1 MDSIYI
7 INDGFDEV
15 TVYLTPEMSVS
26 TTDTKVIVIGAGPA
40 GAGISFFLT
49 KFEIPHVV
57 VDKETFPRDKVC
69 GDACSG
75 KTALVINRANP
86 EWLNEILAD
95 GAQFL
100 PSWGIKF
107 VAPNG
112 KHLDIPFSPHRTK
125 ETKAPGF
132 TVPRLNL
139 DNFLFSK
146 MPSPYA
152 TIYQGA
158 TVTGILHT
166 GNGAK
171 VELTHEGAKHEIS
184 APVIVGADGDK
195 SIVRKQFLSENT
207 SPKTYAVG
215 LRAYYEGVAGMHDEH
230 FIELHFLPEMLPGY
244 LWIFPLPGGRAN
256 VGVGILSETIREK
269 KINLR
274 EQMLA
279 AIRNNPQIAPR
290 FANARLIDKI
300 QGWGLPLAMERQPLS
315 GNNFIL
321 CGDAACLI
329 DPFSGEGI
337 GNALYS
343 GMLAA
348 MAIKEA
354 VQANDFSGSFLKT
367 AYDDILYKRLGDELK
382 ISATLQRLC
391 KYPWL
396 FNFVVNKASK
406 SASLRNTISC
416 MFSDLDVRE
425 QLSKPS
431 FYLKILF
438 NR

>member
-1 MDSIYI
+1 
-7 INDGFDEV
+7 
-15 TVYLTPEMSVS
+15 MSNIH
-26 TTDTKVIVIGAGPA
+26 TDTKVIIVGAGPA
-40 GAGISFFLT
+40 GAGVSFYLT
-49 KFEIPHVV
+49 KFGIPHVV
-57 VDKETFPRDKVC
+57 IDKESFPRDKVC

-86 EWLNEILAD
+86 EWMTEILAQATD
-95 GAQFL
+95 FL
-100 PSWGIKF
+100 PSWGITF

-112 KHLDIPFSPHRTK
+112 KALDIPFSPNRTA
-125 ETKAPGF
+125 ESKAPGF
-132 TVPRLNL
+132 TVPRLFL
-139 DNFLFSK
+139 DNFLFGK
-146 MPSPYA
+146 MASPHC
-152 TIYQGA
+152 TIYQHA
-158 TVTGILHT
+158 KIDSILHSENKVTVTMTCNGDTHT
-166 GNGAK
+166 I
-171 VELTHEGAKHEIS
+171 T
-184 APVIVGADGDK
+184 APVIIGADGDK
-195 SIVRKQFLSENT
+195 SVVRKQFLSDNT

-215 LRAYYEGVAGMHDEH
+215 LRAYYEGVTNMHHDN

-244 LWIFPLPGGRAN
+244 LWIFPLPHGQAN
-256 VGVGILSETIREK
+256 VGVGILSEVIRNK

-279 AIRNNPQIAPR
+279 AIKNNPQIAPR
-290 FANARLIDKI
+290 FANAKLVDKI
-300 QGWGLPLAMERQPLS
+300 QGWGLPLAMERQPMS

-321 CGDAACLI
+321 VGDAAALV

-348 MAIKEA
+348 MAIKDA
-354 VQANDFSGSFLKT
+354 LPTANFTAAFLKT
-367 AYDDILYKRLGDELK
+367 NYDDVLYKRLGDELK

-406 SASLRNTISC
+406 SESLRNTISC
-416 MFSDLDVRE
+416 MFADVDLRD
-425 QLSKPS
+425 QLRKPS

-438 NR
+438 NK

>member
-1 MDSIYI
+1 MSNIY
-7 INDGFDEV
+7 
-15 TVYLTPEMSVS
+15 TQ
-26 TTDTKVIVIGAGPA
+26 TKVIIVGAGPA
-40 GAGISFFLT
+40 GAGVSFYLT
-49 KFEIPHVV
+49 KFGIPHVV
-57 VDKETFPRDKVC
+57 IDKESFPRDKIC

-86 EWLNEILAD
+86 EWMTEILANATD
-95 GAQFL
+95 FL
-100 PSWGIKF
+100 PSWGITF

-112 KHLDIPFSPHRTK
+112 KPLDIPFSPFRTK
-125 ETKAPGF
+125 ESKAPGF
-132 TVPRLNL
+132 TVPRLFL

-146 MPSPYA
+146 MESPFC
-152 TIYQGA
+152 TIYQQA
-158 TVTGILHT
+158 KIDNILHQANSVT
-166 GNGAK
+166 VSMTCNGD
-171 VELTHEGAKHEIS
+171 THTIT
-184 APVIVGADGDK
+184 APIIIGADGDK
-195 SIVRKQFLSENT
+195 SIVRKQFLSDNT

-215 LRAYYEGVAGMHDEH
+215 LRAYYEGVTNMHNDN

-244 LWIFPLPGGRAN
+244 LWIFPLPHGQAN
-256 VGVGILSETIREK
+256 VGVGILSEVIRDK

-279 AIRNNPQIAPR
+279 AIKNNPQIAPR
-290 FANARLIDKI
+290 FTNAKLVDKI
-300 QGWGLPLAMERQPLS
+300 QGWGLPLAMERQPMS
-315 GNNFIL
+315 GDNFIL
-321 CGDAACLI
+321 CGDAAALV

-354 VQANDFSGSFLKT
+354 LPNNDFSATFLKKN
-367 AYDDILYKRLGDELK
+367 YDDVLYKRLGDELK

-406 SASLRNTISC
+406 SESLRNTISC
-416 MFSDLDVRE
+416 MFADVDLRD
-425 QLSKPS
+425 QLRKPS
-431 FYLKILF
+431 FYIKILF
-438 NR
+438 NK

>member
-1 MDSIYI
+1 MDIRKIQTSVI
-7 INDGFDEV
+7 I
-15 TVYLTPEMSVS
+15 
-26 TTDTKVIVIGAGPA
+26 IGAGPA
-40 GAGISFFLT
+40 GAGTSFFLT
-49 KFEIPHVV
+49 KEGIPHIVIE
-57 VDKETFPRDKVC
+57 KEIFPRDKVC

-86 EWLNEILAD
+86 EWLTEIL
-95 GAQFL
+95 GNEQSFL
-100 PSWGIKF
+100 PSWGITF

-112 KHLDIPFSPHRTK
+112 KALDIPFSPNRTK

-132 TVPRLNL
+132 TTPRLIL
-139 DNFLFSK
+139 DNFLFQK
-146 MPSPYA
+146 MPSPYCS
-152 TIYQGA
+152 IYQSASVISIDESGGNV
-158 TVTGILHT
+158 TVQM
-166 GNGAK
+166 
-171 VELTHEGAKHEIS
+171 VHEGVQYEIS

-195 SIVRKQFLSENT
+195 SMVRKKYLNEHAA
-207 SPKTYAVG
+207 PKTYAVG
-215 LRAYYEGVAGMHDEH
+215 LRAYYEGVSGLHNDN

-244 LWIFPLPGGRAN
+244 LWIFPLPNGMAN
-256 VGVGILSETIREK
+256 VGVGILSERIREK

-274 EQMLA
+274 EQMLY
-279 AIRNNPQIAPR
+279 AIKNNPQIAPR
-290 FANARLIDKI
+290 FANAKLVNKI

-321 CGDAACLI
+321 TGDAACLI

-354 VQANDFSGSFLKT
+354 KTANDFSAAFLKR
-367 AYDDILYKRLGDELK
+367 AYDDVVYKRLGEELK

-396 FNFVVNKASK
+396 FNFVVNKAYK
-406 SASLRNTISC
+406 SPSLRNTISC
-416 MFSDLDVRE
+416 MFTDMDLRD

-431 FYLKILF
+431 FYFKILF
-438 NR
+438 NK

>member
-1 MDSIYI
+1 
-7 INDGFDEV
+7 
-15 TVYLTPEMSVS
+15 MSVS
-26 TTDTKVIVIGAGPA
+26 AADTKVIVIGAGPA

-49 KFEIPHVV
+49 RFEIPHVV
-57 VDKETFPRDKVC
+57 IDKETFPRDKVC

-132 TVPRLNL
+132 TVPRLDL

-146 MPSPYA
+146 IPSPYA

-158 TVTGILHT
+158 TVTGIHH
-166 GNGAK
+166 NGSG
-171 VELTHEGAKHEIS
+171 VIVSLTHDGKKHEIS

-215 LRAYYEGVAGMHDEH
+215 LRAYYEGITGMHDEH

-274 EQMLA
+274 EQMLS

-290 FANARLIDKI
+290 FANAKLIDKI

-354 VQANDFSGSFLKT
+354 VQANDFSGLFLKT
-367 AYDDILYKRLGDELK
+367 AYDDVLYKRLGDELK

>member
-1 MDSIYI
+1 MGNNRI
-7 INDGFDEV
+7 
-15 TVYLTPEMSVS
+15 
-26 TTDTKVIVIGAGPA
+26 DTKVIIVGGGPS

-49 KFEIPHVV
+49 KFEIPHIVIE
-57 VDKETFPRDKVC
+57 KEIFPRDKVC

-86 EWLNEILAD
+86 EWLSEILGDEA
-95 GAQFL
+95 AFL
-100 PSWGIKF
+100 PSWGITF

-112 KHLDIPFSPHRTK
+112 KALDIPFTPNRTK

-132 TVPRLNL
+132 TVPRLVF
-139 DNFLFSK
+139 DDFLFGK
-146 MPSPYA
+146 MPSAYC

-158 TVTGILHT
+158 AISNITHADNKVTVTMMHDGTEHSVT
-166 GNGAK
+166 
-171 VELTHEGAKHEIS
+171 
-184 APVIVGADGDK
+184 APIIVGADGDK
-195 SIVRKQFLSENT
+195 SIIRKQFLSHNT
-207 SPKTYAVG
+207 VPKTYAVG
-215 LRAYYEGVAGMHDEH
+215 LRAYYEGITGMHADN

-256 VGVGILSETIREK
+256 VGVGILSEVIRDK

-279 AIRNNPQIAPR
+279 AIKNNPQIAPR
-290 FANARLIDKI
+290 FANARLVDKI
-300 QGWGLPLAMERQPLS
+300 QGWGLPLGMERQPMS
-315 GNNFIL
+315 GDNFML

-354 VQANDFSGSFLKT
+354 IPANNYSAAFLKT
-367 AYDDILYKRLGDELK
+367 AYDDVVYKRLGDELK
-382 ISATLQRLC
+382 LSAALQRLC

-396 FNFVVNKASK
+396 FNFVVNKAYKSK
-406 SASLRNTISC
+406 SLRDTISC
-416 MFSDLDVRE
+416 MFTDMDLRK

-431 FYLKILF
+431 FYLKILL